1 MTIRLLLLQA
11 RYPDDPAKE
20 DERASFAARM
30 GLPVESID
38 SHDLL
43 AGPPTLSQ
51 IQEYKALLIGGA
63 GDFDVTKRNLP
74 YFDTVLD
81 VLAQVV
87 EVGHPMFA
95 SCFGFQMLVEAL
107 GGRIV
112 RVEAHMEVGTY
123 RIYLTETAKD
133 DELFRI
139 LPPTF
144 MAQEGHKERAEVL
157 PPGVIHLA
165 YSERVPYQAFR
176 VPGKPIWATQF
187 HPELTGEENRRRFEQ
202 YVRVYGKYMSD
213 EELQERLRMFQP
225 SPETER
231 LLSGFLALIK

>member
-112 RVEAHMEVGTY
+112 RDEAHMEVGTY

>member
-11 RYPDDPAKE
+11 RYPGDPAKE
-20 DERASFAARM
+20 EERASFAARM
-30 GLPVESID
+30 GIPVDTID

-43 AGPPTLSQ
+43 QGPPTISQ
-51 IQEYKALLIGGA
+51 IQAYTALLIGGA

-74 YFDTVLD
+74 HFDSVLE

-87 EVGHPMFA
+87 EAGHPMFA

-112 RVEAHMEVGTY
+112 RDEANMEVGTY
-123 RIYLTETAKD
+123 RVYLTDAAQE

-139 LPPTF
+139 LPTTF
-144 MAQEGHKERAEVL
+144 MAQEGHKERAQVL

-165 YSERVPYQAFR
+165 YSDRVPYQAFR

-187 HPELTGEENRRRFEQ
+187 HPELTGEDNRRRFEQ
-202 YVRVYGKYMSD
+202 YVRVYGQYMSE

-225 SPETER
+225 SPETEEILPR
-231 LLSGFLALIK
+231 FLDLIT